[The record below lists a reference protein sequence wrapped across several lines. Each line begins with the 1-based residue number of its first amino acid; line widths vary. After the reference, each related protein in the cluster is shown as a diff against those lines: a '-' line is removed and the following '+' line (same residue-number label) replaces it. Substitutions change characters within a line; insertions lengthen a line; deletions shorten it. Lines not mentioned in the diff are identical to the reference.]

1 MNDIFIS
8 YANADRAVAQSLAD
22 ALDALGWS
30 VWWDRE
36 IPFGKPFDQVIEEE
50 LNAARCVVVLWSK
63 DSVRSRW
70 VKAEAAA
77 AADRDRLI
85 PMVIDDSPLPLEFR
99 RIQSAMLPG
108 WNGDRTH
115 PEFVQLVDS
124 VTQMLGQPRV
134 PQPATLPPR
143 PPVLARSSNRNTKV
157 ALGGGVVV
165 LAVIALLIGRSLFR
179 ASANDPSPSSDDP
192 KGISSPSGQPCR
204 LRHVVGLG
212 ERCCGNDK
220 RCSSC
225 RTQRRFRDQDRR
237 QDRRGCAWGRRR
249 RYRDARRQGC
259 LRVQRGA
266 WPTGALPQVEAR
278 QGHGADRLDAD
289 RPRRRGGLR
298 QPLVH

>member
-108 WNGDRTH
+108 WNGDRTI
-115 PEFVQLVDS
+115 LRWS
-124 VTQMLGQPRV
+124 SWLI
-134 PQPATLPPR
+134 
-143 PPVLARSSNRNTKV
+143 RSR
-157 ALGGGVVV
+157 
-165 LAVIALLIGRSLFR
+165 RC
-179 ASANDPSPSSDDP
+179 SANRE
-192 KGISSPSGQPCR
+192 CR
-204 LRHVVGLG
+204 
-212 ERCCGNDK
+212 N
-220 RCSSC
+220 
-225 RTQRRFRDQDRR
+225 
-237 QDRRGCAWGRRR
+237 
-249 RYRDARRQGC
+249 
-259 LRVQRGA
+259 
-266 WPTGALPQVEAR
+266 
-278 QGHGADRLDAD
+278 
-289 RPRRRGGLR
+289 PRRCRHDLPCSR
-298 QPLVH
+298 APRTATRRWRSAAA